1 MSRAI
6 TTILPVRHFDRMFG
20 DMDRAFDA
28 LWGGQWNEQCFS
40 AAVLAPVDIYERDGS
55 IFFGASVPGLKPE
68 ELEITV
74 EDNVLTLK
82 GEIKQNWEETDE
94 TKVYRREQ
102 RYGSFSRQFQLPENL
117 DLAQIDAV
125 FENGKVT
132 VQIPIKIEPKP
143 EPVRVQVKR
152 AGEPTSEA
160 Q

>member
-6 TTILPVRHFDRMFG
+6 TTILPVRHLDRMFG
-20 DMDRAFDA
+20 DMDRALDA
-28 LWGGQWNEQCFS
+28 LWGGHWNDQNFS
-40 AAVLAPVDIYERDGS
+40 SAVLAPVDIYERDGS
-55 IFFGASVPGLKPE
+55 IFFAASVPGLKPE
-68 ELEITV
+68 ELEVTV

-82 GEIKQNWEETDE
+82 GEMKQNWEETDE

-117 DLAQIDAV
+117 DLTQIDAV

-132 VQIPIKIEPKP
+132 VRIPIKVEPKP
-143 EPVRVQVKR
+143 EPVRVRVKSI
-152 AGEPTSEA
+152 GEPTSET